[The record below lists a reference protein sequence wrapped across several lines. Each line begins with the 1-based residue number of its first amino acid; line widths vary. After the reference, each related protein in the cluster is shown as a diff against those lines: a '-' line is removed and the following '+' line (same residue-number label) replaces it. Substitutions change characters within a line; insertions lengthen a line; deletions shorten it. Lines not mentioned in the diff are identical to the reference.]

1 MINKILDKVRK
12 QKKQIKYNRELD
24 YFSKLSSVIDL
35 KPIDNKGLGEFK
47 TITFVVPDMLP
58 YSGGHTSILRLGT
71 ELFNLGYSVNY
82 ITYKNQSI
90 VEMEK
95 NALVNLK
102 DYKGK
107 MYDKSYLS
115 SIQTDVVVST
125 FWESTY
131 YAKKINGYKV
141 YFIQDY
147 EPYFYTFGE
156 KFLLCKQ
163 TYDLGFHMISLG
175 KWNKEMLKKECNQVC
190 DFIDF
195 PYEKS
200 EYKYTNRNY
209 QDYKLKN
216 KIKIAVYVKNEEKR
230 APFII
235 QIMLDKIKE
244 TFKEKGIDLEIL
256 YFGEDKNITMKNG
269 INLGKLS
276 KSDLLELYKQCDFGM
291 VASLTNISLVPYEMI
306 ATGLP
311 VIEFDCG
318 TFNYFFE
325 ENCCISTTF
334 DYRTL
339 SDNLYYYIK
348 NPDEL
353 EKITQRALQQIN
365 NLSWK
370 KSAKQFEEILLEC
383 INKGDRDE

>member
-1 MINKILDKVRK
+1 MKNKILNLLKI
-12 QKKQIKYNRELD
+12 QKKQFRYNKEFK

-35 KPIDNKGLGEFK
+35 DPIVNDNLTDFRI
-47 TITFVVPDMLP
+47 ITFIVPDILP

-71 ELFNLGYSVNY
+71 ELFYLGYKVNY
-82 ITYKNQSI
+82 LTYREQSI
-90 VEMEK
+90 EQMKK
-95 NALVNLK
+95 NAQINLIG
-102 DYKGK
+102 YKGE
-107 MYDKSYLS
+107 MYDKTYLN
-115 SIQTDVVVST
+115 SIETDIVVAT
-125 FWESTY
+125 YWESVY
-131 YAKKINGYKV
+131 YAKKIKGYKT

-175 KWNKEMLKKECNQVC
+175 QWNKEMIKKECDKKC

-200 EYKYTNRNY
+200 EYKHVHRNY
-209 QDYKLKN
+209 HEYKDKKN
-216 KIKIAVYVKNEEKR
+216 LKIAVYIKNEEKR

-235 QIMLDKIKE
+235 QTILENLRNK
-244 TFKEKGIDLEIL
+244 FKENEKNVEIF
-256 YFGEDKNITMKNG
+256 YFGEDKNIKMNNG
-269 INLGKLS
+269 NSLGKLS
-276 KSDLLELYKQCDFGM
+276 KDDLFKLYSECDFGV

-311 VIEFDCG
+311 VIEFKYG
-318 TFNYFFE
+318 TFSYFFE
-325 ENCCISTTF
+325 DNSCILTDF
-334 DYRTL
+334 NYK
-339 SDNLYYYIK
+339 NLYNQLTYYLK

-353 EKITQRALQQIN
+353 EIMSNNALKQIQ

-370 KSAKQFEEILLEC
+370 KSAKQFELAIRHAK
-383 INKGDRDE
+383 N

>member
-1 MINKILDKVRK
+1 MKDKILNRLRNKRK
-12 QKKQIKYNRELD
+12 QFKYIRELD

-35 KPIDNKGLGEFK
+35 EPIINNKLNNFK
-47 TITFVVPDMLP
+47 IITFVVPDMLP

-71 ELFNLGYSVNY
+71 ELFYLGYEVNY
-82 ITYKNQSI
+82 ITYREQS
-90 VEMEK
+90 VEEMKK
-95 NALVNLK
+95 NALINLK
-102 DYKGK
+102 SYKGE
-107 MYDKSYLS
+107 MYDKSYLN
-115 SIQTDVVVST
+115 SIETDIVVAT
-125 FWESTY
+125 YWESVY
-131 YAKKINGYKV
+131 YAKNMKGYKT

-175 KWNKEMLKKECNQVC
+175 KWNKEMIKNECNKQC
-190 DFIDF
+190 DVIDF

-200 EYKYTNRNY
+200 EYTYHPRNY
-209 QDYKLKN
+209 EEYKVKN
-216 KIKIAVYVKNEEKR
+216 KFKIAVYVKNEEKR

-235 QIMLDKIKE
+235 QIILENVKKI
-244 TFKEKGIDLEIL
+244 FKEKGITFEIF
-256 YFGEDKNITMKNG
+256 YFGEDKEIKMNQGT
-269 INLGKLS
+269 NLGKLS
-276 KSDLLELYKQCDFGM
+276 KDDLLKLYRECDFGM

-325 ENCCISTTF
+325 DECCILTNF
-334 DYRTL
+334 DYRCL
-339 SDNLYYYIK
+339 SDKLNYYLE
-348 NPDEL
+348 NPKEL
-353 EKITQRALQQIN
+353 EKITQRALKQID

-370 KSAKQFEEILLEC
+370 KSAKQFELAIKNKNYLE
-383 INKGDRDE
+383 KL